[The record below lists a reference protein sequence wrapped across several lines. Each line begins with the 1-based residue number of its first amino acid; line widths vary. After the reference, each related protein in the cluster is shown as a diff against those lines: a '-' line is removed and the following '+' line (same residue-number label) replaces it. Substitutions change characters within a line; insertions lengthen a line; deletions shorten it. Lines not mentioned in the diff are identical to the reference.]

1 MKKEKVFPRLM
12 HYAGKHK
19 VLTYLSLILSAISG
33 VLAIMPFVYIYFI
46 IRDVVQVAPD
56 FSKATNLVFYGW
68 MAVMFAILAILIYIG
83 ALMCSHIAAFRI
95 AGNMRIEAI
104 EHLTKIPVGEIEE
117 AGSGKLRKIILDSSS
132 ATETYLAHQLPDMAQ
147 AILMPLAIIVILFIF
162 DYRLGLVSL
171 IPIILGFLCM
181 FKMIGPKMK
190 NDMAQYQN
198 AMESMNNEGVEY
210 VRGIPIVKTFN
221 QSIYTFKRFKGAID
235 NYSNFCISYTKRC
248 RGPMIAFEICVN
260 SVFAFLIAMALIL
273 SGVKAT
279 DQTFILNL
287 IFYIVFTPII
297 STTLLRVMYM
307 SENTMIV
314 EDALNRVDSVLS
326 IEPLKETSNPLKPN
340 GDEVKFDSVFFKY
353 KNKEKYALND
363 ISFIAKENSITAL
376 VGPSGGGKSTIASLM
391 NRFYDVEKGS
401 ISIGGVD
408 IRNIKKEDLMNEISY
423 VFQDSK
429 LLKNTILENVR
440 MGKKDAT
447 LEEVNEALKLAQCND
462 IIAKLP
468 DGLNTIIGAKGT
480 YLSGGEMQRI
490 SLARAILKNSKI
502 IILDEATAFS
512 DPENE
517 YLIQK
522 AFQNLSKNKTVIMI
536 AHRLSTIKN
545 ADKILVVNDGKIV
558 EEGTH
563 DSLLKEDGI
572 YTKMWN
578 DYQKSI
584 KWRVKNA

>member
-33 VLAIMPFVYIYFI
+33 VFAIIPFVYIYFI

-56 FSKATNLVFYGW
+56 FSKATNLVLYGW
-68 MAVMFAILAILIYIG
+68 MAVVFAILAILIYIG
-83 ALMCSHIAAFRI
+83 ALMCSHIAAFRS

-117 AGSGKLRKIILDSSS
+117 EGSGKLRKIILDSSS

-181 FKMIGPKMK
+181 FKMVGPKMK

-314 EDALNRVDSVLS
+314 EDALKRVDSVLS

-376 VGPSGGGKSTIASLM
+376 VGPSGGGKSTIASLL

-468 DGLNTIIGAKGT
+468 EGLNAIIGAKGT

>member
-12 HYAGKHK
+12 HYAGRHK

-56 FSKATNLVFYGW
+56 FSKATNLVLYGW
-68 MAVMFAILAILIYIG
+68 MAVIFAILAILIYIG

-181 FKMIGPKMK
+181 FKMVGPKMK

-326 IEPLKETSNPLKPN
+326 IEPLKETSDPLKPN

-376 VGPSGGGKSTIASLM
+376 VGPSGGGKSTIASLL

-447 LEEVNEALKLAQCND
+447 LEEVYEALKLAQCND

-468 DGLNTIIGAKGT
+468 EGLNTIIGAKGT

>member
-12 HYAGKHK
+12 GYAGKHRI
-19 VLTYLSLILSAISG
+19 LTYLSLVLSAISG

-46 IRDVVQVAPD
+46 IRDVVKVAPD
-56 FSKATNLVFYGW
+56 LSKATNLVFYGW
-68 MAVMFAILAILIYIG
+68 MAVTFAILSIVIYIG

-95 AGNMRIEAI
+95 AGNMRIKAM
-104 EHLTKIPVGEIEE
+104 EHLTKIPVGEIENE
-117 AGSGKLRKIILDSSS
+117 GSGKLRKIVLDSSS
-132 ATETYLAHQLPDMAQ
+132 ATETYLAHQLPDMSQ
-147 AILMPLAIIVILFIF
+147 AMLMPIAIIVILFIF

-171 IPIILGFLCM
+171 IPVILGFLCM

-198 AMESMNNEGVEY
+198 AMENMNNEAVEY

-235 NYSNFCISYTKRC
+235 NYSSFCISYTKRC

-260 SVFAFLIAMALIL
+260 SVFAFLIAIALIMT
-273 SGVKAT
+273 GVKAS
-279 DQTFILNL
+279 DETFILNL

-314 EDALNRVDSVLS
+314 EDALRRVDGILS
-326 IEPLKETSNPLKPN
+326 IEPLKEPN
-340 GDEVKFDSVFFKY
+340 SPKEPKGDEIKFDNVFFKY
-353 KNKEKYALND
+353 KNKEKYALEGV
-363 ISFIAKENSITAL
+363 SFTAKEHAITAL
-376 VGPSGGGKSTIASLM
+376 VGPSGGGKSTIASLI
-391 NRFYDVEKGS
+391 NRFYDTTSGTV
-401 ISIGGVD
+401 SIGGVD
-408 IRNIKKEDLMNEISY
+408 IKDMKKERLMDEISY
-423 VFQDSK
+423 VFQDSR
-429 LLKNTILENVR
+429 LLKTSILENVR
-440 MGKKDAT
+440 MGNKNAT
-447 LEEVNEALKLAQCND
+447 LDEVSEALKLAQCED

-468 DGLNTIIGAKGT
+468 DGINTIIGSKGT

-490 SLARAILKNSKI
+490 SLARAILKDSKI
-502 IILDEATAFS
+502 IILDEATAFA

-522 AFQNLSKNKTVIMI
+522 AFQNLSKDKTVIMI
-536 AHRLSTIKN
+536 AHRLSTVKN
-545 ADKILVVNDGKIV
+545 ADKILVVNEGKIA

-563 DSLLKEDGI
+563 DSLIKKNGI

>member
-19 VLTYLSLILSAISG
+19 VLTYLSVILSAISG

-56 FSKATNLVFYGW
+56 FSKATNLVFDGW
-68 MAVMFAILAILIYIG
+68 MAVVFAILAILIYIG

-314 EDALNRVDSVLS
+314 EDALNRVHSVLS

-363 ISFIAKENSITAL
+363 VNFIARENSITAL

-408 IRNIKKEDLMNEISY
+408 IRNIRKEDLMNEISY

-440 MGKKDAT
+440 MGKKHAT

-468 DGLNTIIGAKGT
+468 EGLNTIIGAKGT

>member
-1 MKKEKVFPRLM
+1 MKKEKAFSRLM

-33 VLAIMPFVYIYFI
+33 VFAIMPFVYIYFI

-56 FSKATNLVFYGW
+56 FSNATNLVFYGW
-68 MAVMFAILAILIYIG
+68 MAVVFAILAILIYIG

-117 AGSGKLRKIILDSSS
+117 EGSGKLRKIILDSSS

-181 FKMIGPKMK
+181 FKMVGPKMK

-260 SVFAFLIAMALIL
+260 SVFAFLIAMALIV

-563 DSLLKEDGI
+563 DSLLKENGI

-578 DYQKSI
+578 NYQKSI

>member
-1 MKKEKVFPRLM
+1 MKKEKVFSRLM
-12 HYAGKHK
+12 NYAGKHK

-117 AGSGKLRKIILDSSS
+117 EGSGKLRKIILDSSS

-181 FKMIGPKMK
+181 FKMVGPKMK

-221 QSIYTFKRFKGAID
+221 QSIYTFKRFKRAID

-260 SVFAFLIAMALIL
+260 SIFAFLIAMTLIL

-279 DQTFILNL
+279 DQTFVLNL

-326 IEPLKETSNPLKPN
+326 IQPLRETSNPLKPN
-340 GDEVKFDSVFFKY
+340 GDEVKFDGVFFKY
-353 KNKEKYALND
+353 KSKEKYALNGV
-363 ISFIAKENSITAL
+363 SFIAKENSITAL
-376 VGPSGGGKSTIASLM
+376 VGPSGGGKSTIASLL
-391 NRFYDVEKGS
+391 NRFYDVGKGS

-429 LLKNTILENVR
+429 LLKTSILENVR

-447 LEEVNEALKLAQCND
+447 LEDVNEALKLAQCND
-462 IIAKLP
+462 IIDKLP

-490 SLARAILKNSKI
+490 SLARAILKKSKI

-563 DSLLKEDGI
+563 DSLLEEKGI

>member
-1 MKKEKVFPRLM
+1 MKKEKVFSRLM
-12 HYAGKHK
+12 HYAGRHK

-56 FSKATNLVFYGW
+56 FSKATNLVLYGW
-68 MAVMFAILAILIYIG
+68 MAVIFAILAILIYIG

-104 EHLTKIPVGEIEE
+104 GHLTKIPVGEIEE

-181 FKMIGPKMK
+181 FKMVGPKMK

-260 SVFAFLIAMALIL
+260 SVFAFLIALALIL

-326 IEPLKETSNPLKPN
+326 IEPLKETSDPLKPN
-340 GDEVKFDSVFFKY
+340 RDEVKFDSVFFKY

-363 ISFIAKENSITAL
+363 ISFTAKENSITAL
-376 VGPSGGGKSTIASLM
+376 VGPSGGGKSTIASLL

-462 IIAKLP
+462 IINKLP
-468 DGLNTIIGAKGT
+468 EGLNTIIGAKGT

-563 DSLLKEDGI
+563 DSLLEEKRI

>member
-33 VLAIMPFVYIYFI
+33 VFAIMPFVYIYFI
-46 IRDVVQVAPD
+46 IRDIVQVAPD
-56 FSKATNLVFYGW
+56 LSKATNLVFYGW
-68 MAVMFAILAILIYIG
+68 MAVVFAILAILIYIG

-181 FKMIGPKMK
+181 FKMVGPKMK

-260 SVFAFLIAMALIL
+260 SVFAFLIAIALIV

-376 VGPSGGGKSTIASLM
+376 VGPSGGGKSTIASLL

-408 IRNIKKEDLMNEISY
+408 IRNMKKEDLMNEISY

-578 DYQKSI
+578 DYQKSV

>member
-1 MKKEKVFPRLM
+1 MKKEKVFPLLM
-12 HYAGKHK
+12 GYAGKHK
-19 VLTYLSLILSAISG
+19 ILTYLSLVFSAISG

-68 MAVMFAILAILIYIG
+68 MAVMFAILSIIVYIG

-95 AGNMRIEAI
+95 AGNMRIKAT
-104 EHLTKIPVGEIEE
+104 EHLTTIPVGEIEE
-117 AGSGKLRKIILDSSS
+117 EGSGKLRKIILDSSS

-147 AILMPLAIIVILFIF
+147 AMLMPIAIIVILFIF

-171 IPIILGFLCM
+171 VPIILGFLCM
-181 FKMIGPKMK
+181 FKMVGPKMK
-190 NDMAQYQN
+190 KDMAEYQN

-221 QSIYTFKRFKGAID
+221 QSIHTFKRFKGAID
-235 NYSNFCISYTKRC
+235 NYSHFCISYTKRC

-260 SVFAFLIAMALIL
+260 SVFAFLIAMALIMA
-273 SGVKAT
+273 GVKAT

-314 EDALNRVDSVLS
+314 EDALKRVDSILS
-326 IEPLKETSNPLKPN
+326 IEPLKETDNPLVPN
-340 GDEVKFDSVFFKY
+340 GDEIRFDNVFFKY
-353 KNKEKYALND
+353 KNKENYALNGV
-363 ISFIAKENSITAL
+363 SFVAKENSITAL
-376 VGPSGGGKSTIASLM
+376 VGPSGGGKSTIASLI

-408 IRNIKKEDLMNEISY
+408 VRNIAKEKLMDEISY

-429 LLKNTILENVR
+429 LLKTTILENVK
-440 MGKKDAT
+440 MGKKDAS
-447 LEEVNEALKLAQCND
+447 LEEVKEALRLAQCDD

-468 DGLNTIIGAKGT
+468 DGLNTVIGAKGT

-490 SLARAILKNSKI
+490 SLARAILKNSNI
-502 IILDEATAFS
+502 IVLDEATAFA

-545 ADKILVVNDGKIV
+545 ADKILVVSDGKIV

-563 DSLLKEDGI
+563 ESLIKENGI
-572 YTKMWN
+572 YTNMWN

>member
-12 HYAGKHK
+12 HYAGRHK

-56 FSKATNLVFYGW
+56 FSKATNLVLYGW
-68 MAVMFAILAILIYIG
+68 MAVIFAILAILIYIG

-181 FKMIGPKMK
+181 FKMVGPKMK

-326 IEPLKETSNPLKPN
+326 IEPLKETSDPLKPN

-376 VGPSGGGKSTIASLM
+376 VGPSGGGKSTIASLL

-447 LEEVNEALKLAQCND
+447 LEEVYEALKLAQCND

-468 DGLNTIIGAKGT
+468 EGLNTIIGAKGT

-563 DSLLKEDGI
+563 DSLLEEKGI

>member
-12 HYAGKHK
+12 HYAGRHK

-46 IRDVVQVAPD
+46 VRDVVQVAPD
-56 FSKATNLVFYGW
+56 FSKATNLVLYGW
-68 MAVMFAILAILIYIG
+68 MAVIFAILAILIYIG

-260 SVFAFLIAMALIL
+260 SVFAFLIAMALIV

-376 VGPSGGGKSTIASLM
+376 VGPSGGGKSTIASLL

-462 IIAKLP
+462 IINKLP
-468 DGLNTIIGAKGT
+468 EGLNTIIGAKGT

-545 ADKILVVNDGKIV
+545 ADKILVVSDGKIV

>member
-1 MKKEKVFPRLM
+1 M
-12 HYAGKHK
+12 
-19 VLTYLSLILSAISG
+19 
-33 VLAIMPFVYIYFI
+33 
-46 IRDVVQVAPD
+46 
-56 FSKATNLVFYGW
+56 
-68 MAVMFAILAILIYIG
+68 
-83 ALMCSHIAAFRI
+83 
-95 AGNMRIEAI
+95 
-104 EHLTKIPVGEIEE
+104 
-117 AGSGKLRKIILDSSS
+117 
-132 ATETYLAHQLPDMAQ
+132 
-147 AILMPLAIIVILFIF
+147 
-162 DYRLGLVSL
+162 
-171 IPIILGFLCM
+171 
-181 FKMIGPKMK
+181 
-190 NDMAQYQN
+190 
-198 AMESMNNEGVEY
+198 
-210 VRGIPIVKTFN
+210 
-221 QSIYTFKRFKGAID
+221 
-235 NYSNFCISYTKRC
+235 
-248 RGPMIAFEICVN
+248 
-260 SVFAFLIAMALIL
+260 
-273 SGVKAT
+273 
-279 DQTFILNL
+279 
-287 IFYIVFTPII
+287 
-297 STTLLRVMYM
+297 
-307 SENTMIV
+307 
-314 EDALNRVDSVLS
+314 
-326 IEPLKETSNPLKPN
+326 
-340 GDEVKFDSVFFKY
+340 
-353 KNKEKYALND
+353 
-363 ISFIAKENSITAL
+363 
-376 VGPSGGGKSTIASLM
+376 
-391 NRFYDVEKGS
+391 EKGS

-408 IRNIKKEDLMNEISY
+408 IRNIKKEDLMNELSY

-462 IIAKLP
+462 IIAKFP

-563 DSLLKEDGI
+563 DSLLEEKGI

>member
-12 HYAGKHK
+12 HYAGNHK

-46 IRDVVQVAPD
+46 IRDVVKVAPD

-68 MAVMFAILAILIYIG
+68 MAVMFAILAIFIYIG

-95 AGNMRIEAI
+95 AGNMRIEGI

-117 AGSGKLRKIILDSSS
+117 AGSDKLRKIILDSSS

-147 AILMPLAIIVILFIF
+147 VILMPLAIIVILFIF

-181 FKMIGPKMK
+181 FKMVGPKMK

-260 SVFAFLIAMALIL
+260 SVFAFLIAMALIS
-273 SGVKAT
+273 SGIKAT

-326 IEPLKETSNPLKPN
+326 IEPLNETSNPLKPN

-353 KNKEKYALND
+353 KNKEEYALND

-376 VGPSGGGKSTIASLM
+376 VGPSGGGKSTIASLL

-468 DGLNTIIGAKGT
+468 EGLNTIIGAKGT

-563 DSLLKEDGI
+563 DSLLKEKGI
-572 YTKMWN
+572 YKKMWN

>member
-1 MKKEKVFPRLM
+1 
-12 HYAGKHK
+12 
-19 VLTYLSLILSAISG
+19 
-33 VLAIMPFVYIYFI
+33 
-46 IRDVVQVAPD
+46 
-56 FSKATNLVFYGW
+56 
-68 MAVMFAILAILIYIG
+68 
-83 ALMCSHIAAFRI
+83 
-95 AGNMRIEAI
+95 
-104 EHLTKIPVGEIEE
+104 
-117 AGSGKLRKIILDSSS
+117 
-132 ATETYLAHQLPDMAQ
+132 
-147 AILMPLAIIVILFIF
+147 
-162 DYRLGLVSL
+162 
-171 IPIILGFLCM
+171 
-181 FKMIGPKMK
+181 
-190 NDMAQYQN
+190 
-198 AMESMNNEGVEY
+198 
-210 VRGIPIVKTFN
+210 
-221 QSIYTFKRFKGAID
+221 
-235 NYSNFCISYTKRC
+235 
-248 RGPMIAFEICVN
+248 
-260 SVFAFLIAMALIL
+260 
-273 SGVKAT
+273 
-279 DQTFILNL
+279 
-287 IFYIVFTPII
+287 
-297 STTLLRVMYM
+297 
-307 SENTMIV
+307 
-314 EDALNRVDSVLS
+314 
-326 IEPLKETSNPLKPN
+326 
-340 GDEVKFDSVFFKY
+340 
-353 KNKEKYALND
+353 
-363 ISFIAKENSITAL
+363 
-376 VGPSGGGKSTIASLM
+376 M

-563 DSLLKEDGI
+563 NSLLKEDGI

>member
-12 HYAGKHK
+12 NYAGKHK
-19 VLTYLSLILSAISG
+19 ILTYLSLIFSAISG

-68 MAVMFAILAILIYIG
+68 MAVLFAILSIVIYIG

-95 AGNMRIEAI
+95 AGNMRIKSM
-104 EHLTKIPVGEIEE
+104 EHLTKIPIGEIEE
-117 AGSGKLRKIILDSSS
+117 TGSGKLRKIVLDSSS

-147 AILMPLAIIVILFIF
+147 ATLMPVAIIVILFVF

-171 IPIILGFLCM
+171 LPVILGFLCM
-181 FKMIGPKMK
+181 FKMIGPKMR

-198 AMESMNNEGVEY
+198 AMENMNNEAVEY

-235 NYSNFCISYTKRC
+235 NYSTFCIAYTKKC
-248 RGPMIAFEICVN
+248 RAPMIAFEICVN
-260 SVFAFLIAMALIL
+260 SVFAFLIAIALIM

-279 DQTFILNL
+279 DETFVLNL

-314 EDALNRVDSVLS
+314 EDALKRVDSILS
-326 IEPLKETSNPLKPN
+326 IEPLKETNNPLTPAS
-340 GDEVKFDSVFFKY
+340 DEIKFNNVFFRY
-353 KNKEKYALND
+353 KNKENYALNGVNFTAD
-363 ISFIAKENSITAL
+363 EHAITAL
-376 VGPSGGGKSTIASLM
+376 VGPSGGGKSTIASLI

-401 ISIGGVD
+401 ISIGGIDVRD
-408 IRNIKKEDLMNEISY
+408 IKKEKLMDEISY

-429 LLKNTILENVR
+429 LLKTSILENVK

-447 LEEVNEALKLAQCND
+447 LEEVNEALKLAQCED

-468 DGLNTIIGAKGT
+468 NGIDTIIGSKGT

-490 SLARAILKNSKI
+490 SLARAILKDSKI
-502 IILDEATAFS
+502 IILDEATAFA

-522 AFQNLSKNKTVIMI
+522 AFKNLSKDKTVIMI

-545 ADKILVVNDGKIV
+545 ADKILVVNDGKIA
-558 EEGTH
+558 EEGNH
-563 DSLLKEDGI
+563 ESLLKKNGI

>member
-1 MKKEKVFPRLM
+1 MKKEKAFSRLM

-33 VLAIMPFVYIYFI
+33 VFAIMPFVYIYFI

-56 FSKATNLVFYGW
+56 FSNATNLVFYGW
-68 MAVMFAILAILIYIG
+68 MAVVFAILAILIYIG

-117 AGSGKLRKIILDSSS
+117 EGSGKLRKIILDSSS

-181 FKMIGPKMK
+181 FKMVGPKMK

-440 MGKKDAT
+440 MGKK
-447 LEEVNEALKLAQCND
+447 
-462 IIAKLP
+462 
-468 DGLNTIIGAKGT
+468 
-480 YLSGGEMQRI
+480 MQ
-490 SLARAILKNSKI
+490 L
-502 IILDEATAFS
+502 
-512 DPENE
+512 
-517 YLIQK
+517 
-522 AFQNLSKNKTVIMI
+522 
-536 AHRLSTIKN
+536 
-545 ADKILVVNDGKIV
+545 
-558 EEGTH
+558 
-563 DSLLKEDGI
+563 
-572 YTKMWN
+572 
-578 DYQKSI
+578 
-584 KWRVKNA
+584 

>member
-1 MKKEKVFPRLM
+1 MKKEKVFSRLM
-12 HYAGKHK
+12 HYAGRHK

-56 FSKATNLVFYGW
+56 FSKATNLVLYGW
-68 MAVMFAILAILIYIG
+68 MAVIFAILAILIYIG

-104 EHLTKIPVGEIEE
+104 GHLTKIPVGEIEE

-181 FKMIGPKMK
+181 FKMVGPKMK

-260 SVFAFLIAMALIL
+260 SVFAFLIALALIL

-326 IEPLKETSNPLKPN
+326 IEPLKETSDPLKPN
-340 GDEVKFDSVFFKY
+340 RDEVKFDSVFFKY

-363 ISFIAKENSITAL
+363 ISFTAKENSITAL
-376 VGPSGGGKSTIASLM
+376 VGPSGGGKSTIASLL

-462 IIAKLP
+462 IINKLP
-468 DGLNTIIGAKGT
+468 EGLNTIIGAKGT

-563 DSLLKEDGI
+563 DSLLEEKGI

>member
-12 HYAGKHK
+12 YYAGKHK
-19 VLTYLSLILSAISG
+19 VLTYLSVILSAISG

-68 MAVMFAILAILIYIG
+68 MSVVFAILAILIYIG

-117 AGSGKLRKIILDSSS
+117 EGSGKLRKIILDSSS

-162 DYRLGLVSL
+162 IFRLGLVSL

-181 FKMIGPKMK
+181 FKMVGPKMK

-287 IFYIVFTPII
+287 IFYIVFTPIT

-376 VGPSGGGKSTIASLM
+376 VGPSGGGKSTIASLL

-468 DGLNTIIGAKGT
+468 EGLNTIIGAKGT

>member
-12 HYAGKHK
+12 HFAGKHK

-68 MAVMFAILAILIYIG
+68 MAVVFAVLAILIYIG

-117 AGSGKLRKIILDSSS
+117 EGSGKLRKIILDSSS

-326 IEPLKETSNPLKPN
+326 IEPLKETSNPLKPK
-340 GDEVKFDSVFFKY
+340 GDEAKFDSVFFKY

-363 ISFIAKENSITAL
+363 VSFIAKENSITAL

-468 DGLNTIIGAKGT
+468 EGLNTIIGAKGT

-522 AFQNLSKNKTVIMI
+522 A
-536 AHRLSTIKN
+536 
-545 ADKILVVNDGKIV
+545 
-558 EEGTH
+558 
-563 DSLLKEDGI
+563 
-572 YTKMWN
+572 
-578 DYQKSI
+578 
-584 KWRVKNA
+584 